1 LRKSLDLIS
10 PEINTYGKWGGDHPL
25 LAFCNLRLSIGVHPC
40 SSVVTLFCPC
50 LSFSLVPLPRHC
62 HWGQNVYA
70 GRETIWA
77 ALVSNILW
85 VPGLEGLVSPAS
97 AGSEY
102 RSLRMRSHPAT

>member
-1 LRKSLDLIS
+1 MIGLNLPWNQHLRKM
-10 PEINTYGKWGGDHPL
+10 GGARPL
-25 LAFCNLRLSIGVHPC
+25 LAFCNLRLSLGVHPC
-40 SSVVTLFCPC
+40 SSVVTLSCPLPAS
-50 LSFSLVPLPRHC
+50 LSFCLVPLPRHC
-62 HWGQNVYA
+62 QRGQNVYA

-77 ALVSNILW
+77 VLVSNILW